1 MAKGRHRGE
10 GRHLFN
16 TDHNTQGKGDAER
29 VADMERFRANMDE
42 VNFPGVKGLQRDGNR
57 LKKTYK

>member
-29 VADMERFRANMDE
+29 VADMETFRRNMDE
-42 VNFPGVKGLQRDGNR
+42 VKFPGVKGLVREGNHLR
-57 LKKTYK
+57 KVYR